1 MEMNT
6 NFSPDKI
13 RKQQLNYSILNEK
26 SLKLF
31 FISLKENKNKQK
43 KRAEDN
49 FENTKKDFS
58 WVAYKHNLLFWF
70 LLVYKRSSYIKAFF

>member
-31 FISLKENKNKQK
+31 FMSLKENKNKQK

-58 WVAYKHNLLFWF
+58 WVAYKHNLLFCF
-70 LLVYKRSSYIKAFF
+70 LLVYRRSSYIKAFF